1 MMIPPLLF
9 VADDAGT
16 NEKLFTLLPATATW
30 ILEIFNVYAV
40 ERPIKSLVYVQ
51 SI

>member
-1 MMIPPLLF
+1 MNPAKTMLALLQ
-9 VADDAGT
+9 
-16 NEKLFTLLPATATW
+16 ATAAW

>member
-1 MMIPPLLF
+1 MNPANDNTRTF
-9 VADDAGT
+9 AGYCGR
-16 NEKLFTLLPATATW
+16 